1 MNQPGNTKLHFS
13 KKAEARGG
21 AEESSGAVGGSR
33 GGRRGHREG
42 KDQEGWFWRKSQ
54 PRLTSQ
60 ELSNFSAAPVSGF
73 RRSGPTRLLSLPPL
87 LFLRLELTIPAFAA
101 GAERK
106 ERRKGGRRD

>member
-1 MNQPGNTKLHFS
+1 MGTG
-13 KKAEARGG
+13 RG
-21 AEESSGAVGGSR
+21 R
-33 GGRRGHREG
+33 IRRTGLTSDWLR
-42 KDQEGWFWRKSQ
+42 WFWRKSQ

-73 RRSGPTRLLSLPPL
+73 RGSGPTRLLSPPPL